1 MIGLVN
7 PILVSGLMGVENE
20 MQKRETE
27 YCSFRDINV
36 VLCTWN
42 VGASRPSDLRRGN
55 SPEQKFLENVLKSM
69 DNPDIIVFGFQ
80 ELIDLE
86 NKKLT
91 ASIDPLSG
99 EANLESILKGK
110 NKSKATPAIPEHMS
124 HQYRVWQEKLVSAL
138 RLATSPDE
146 EQYVLLHS
154 ATLVGLFTCIFVRQ
168 REKLNV
174 RKLSATEVKTGL
186 GGLHGNKV
194 LPLSLFTYFV
204 QGALVVRF
212 II

>member
-42 VGASRPSDLRRGN
+42 VGASRPSDLGRGN

-91 ASIDPLSG
+91 ASTAFFFCRI
-99 EANLESILKGK
+99 
-110 NKSKATPAIPEHMS
+110 
-124 HQYRVWQEKLVSAL
+124 
-138 RLATSPDE
+138 
-146 EQYVLLHS
+146 
-154 ATLVGLFTCIFVRQ
+154 
-168 REKLNV
+168 
-174 RKLSATEVKTGL
+174 
-186 GGLHGNKV
+186 
-194 LPLSLFTYFV
+194 
-204 QGALVVRF
+204 
-212 II
+212 